1 MNKTLLN
8 IAADMLDIA
17 AVEFGCHVSNDML
30 LPNTPE
36 NLEFVRDQIAASD
49 WPHDAPVISQD
60 GCAICV
66 TDFVIMDYCARMLR
80 EYASDARQRARMLR
94 E

>member
-8 IAADMLDIA
+8 IAADMLDLA
-17 AVEFGCHVSNDML
+17 ADTFGSHASNDML

-36 NLEFVRDQIAASD
+36 NLEFVRSEIAASD
-49 WPHDAPVISQD
+49 YPHDTPIISQD
-60 GCAICV
+60 GSAICV

-80 EYASDARQRARMLR
+80 EYASDARRRARMLR